1 MKRGDSS
8 SPKLDVLAVNVDL
21 LVNTLTGIAGG
32 TAVLVQAVDMVV
44 ASFQEQLQAA
54 ASSSIIGE

>member
-8 SPKLDVLAVNVDL
+8 SPKLDVLAVDVDL
-21 LVNTLTGIAGG
+21 LVNALAGIAGG
-32 TAVLVQAVDMVV
+32 TAVLVQAVDMAV
-44 ASFQEQLQAA
+44 ASFQEQLQAT